1 MMTTM
6 RLAPREVR
14 DDFLPGFDEGAFI
27 GLGSRQ
33 REPGVLA
40 MKREEAFGIYRCIP
54 SPTVR
59 DEEWRRTD
67 PAKFALSGMKRLPDL
82 VHGPLKQ
89 KSPWDDQF
97 DVVVSVTDDRI
108 SIEDQAGAL
117 GADRAQVQTLADAAR
132 NNSGLLQKY
141 LQGSA
146 QSDKPRKYAMLNDAF
161 WNVGLLVHIP
171 RKTSL
176 EHGILIRYQHEA
188 GGGILLPRL
197 LVVVEE
203 QSEVKLVEHFHS
215 GDDAQFLCI
224 SSREMY
230 VARGASLK
238 LTSLQEWGAN
248 TRHIG
253 EDWARV
259 EQDGKVDWNTI
270 SLGGKA
276 SKIMVGCNVCEPNAN
291 ALLSGLFFADGDQH
305 FDQGTLQLHA
315 SRDTYS
321 NLLYKGAVK
330 DRGYSVY
337 QGIINAKAGAIGVD
351 AYQMN
356 NNLVMNEG
364 ARADSLPGLEIDADD
379 LKCSHGST
387 IGTLDGEQLFYLRS
401 RGLSDVEARRII
413 VTGFFEEV
421 VTKVP
426 YAFLQERLREHIERK
441 IGG

>member
-1 MMTTM
+1 MTTM
-6 RLAPREVR
+6 RFTAKEVR
-14 DDFLPGFDEGAFI
+14 DDYLPGFDEAAFR
-27 GLGSRQ
+27 GLGSRD

-40 MKREEAFGIYRCIP
+40 MKREEAFGIYKCIP

-67 PAKFALSGMKRLPDL
+67 PSKFSLEGMKRLPSL
-82 VHGPLKQ
+82 AAGPLREKHE
-89 KSPWDDQF
+89 WDDQF
-97 DVVVSVTDDRI
+97 DVVVSVSDDRL
-108 SIEDQAGAL
+108 SIVDQTGVL
-117 GADRAQVQTLADAAR
+117 GTDRAQVMSLDDAAR
-132 NNSGLLQKY
+132 KDSALLQKY
-141 LQGSA
+141 LQGAA
-146 QSDKPRKYAMLNDAF
+146 QPDRPRKFALLNDAF
-161 WNVGLLVHIP
+161 WNVGLLIHIP
-171 RKTSL
+171 RSTTL
-176 EHGILIRYQHEA
+176 ERGILIRYQHKA
-188 GGGILLPRL
+188 SGGILLPRL
-197 LVVVEE
+197 LVIVEE
-203 QSEVKLVEHFHS
+203 QSDVKLVEHFHS
-215 GDDAQFLCI
+215 DDGMPFMCI

-230 VARGASLK
+230 VARGSALK

-259 EQDGKVDWNTI
+259 ERDGKVDWNTI
-270 SLGGKA
+270 SLGGKV
-276 SKIMVGCNVCEPNAN
+276 SKIMVGCNVCEQNAN

-337 QGIINAKAGAIGVD
+337 QGVINAKAGAIGVD

-387 IGTLDGEQLFYLRS
+387 IGTLDREQLFYLRS
-401 RGLSDVEARRII
+401 RGLSDVEARRIV

-441 IGG
+441 IGE

>member
-1 MMTTM
+1 MTTM
-6 RLAPREVR
+6 RLTASEVR
-14 DDFLPGFDEGAFI
+14 DDYVPGFDEAAFRALA
-27 GLGSRQ
+27 GHG
-33 REPGVLA
+33 REPDILSK
-40 MKREEAFGIYRCIP
+40 KREEAFGIYRCIP
-54 SPTVR
+54 SPTTR

-67 PAKFALSGMKRLPDL
+67 PATFSFAGLKRLPDL
-82 VHGPLKQ
+82 VAGPLRQ

-97 DVVVSVTDDRI
+97 DVVVSVSDDRL
-108 SIEDQAGAL
+108 SMEDPSGVL
-117 GADRAQVQTLADAAR
+117 GTDRAQVMLLADAAR
-132 NNSGLLQKY
+132 TIPGVVEQY
-141 LQGSA
+141 LQGAA
-146 QSDKPRKYAMLNDAF
+146 QPDRPRKFAMLNDAF
-161 WNVGLLVHIP
+161 WNAGLVVHIP
-171 RKTSL
+171 RKTTL
-176 EHGILIRYQHEA
+176 DRGILIRYQHKA
-188 GGGILLPRL
+188 HGGILLPRL

-215 GDDAQFLCI
+215 DHGAQFLCI

-230 VARGASLK
+230 VGRGASLK

-259 EQDGKVDWNTI
+259 ERDGKVDWNTI
-270 SLGGKA
+270 SLGGKV
-276 SKIMVGCNVCEPNAN
+276 SKIMVGCNVCEPNGN

-315 SRDTYS
+315 ARDTHS

-337 QGIINAKAGAIGVD
+337 QGIIHAKPGAIGVE

-356 NNLVMNEG
+356 NNLVLNDG
-364 ARADSLPGLEIDADD
+364 ARADSLPSLEIDADD

-387 IGTLDGEQLFYLRS
+387 IGTLDREQLFYLRS
-401 RGLSDVEARRII
+401 RGLSDVEARRIL
-413 VTGFFEEV
+413 VAGFFEDV
-421 VTKVP
+421 VAKVP

-441 IGG
+441 IGK